1 MRGNRKHVVAAD
13 RAVMAMK
20 KGACLARM
28 HVGSDMRWYLVP
40 GHQLTDETA
49 QILINREDCQPAEDG
64 LFPGISQTY
73 RIR

>member
-1 MRGNRKHVVAAD
+1 MKGNRKHIVAAD
-13 RAVMAMK
+13 RAAIAMK

-28 HVGSDMRWYLVP
+28 HVGNDMRWYIVP
-40 GHQLTDETA
+40 GHQVSDDVA
-49 QILINREDCQPAEDG
+49 KILLAREDCLPAEDG